1 MTVLIT
7 GSSGKIGRSLATLL
21 PELGWQLRGFDQ
33 QPAAA
38 AIEQVHGDITDPHAL
53 DRAMAGVRA
62 VVHLAGQSTEAP
74 WPVIRE
80 ANIEGTYQVFEAAR
94 RAGVRRVVYASSN
107 HAVGF
112 TPRPGSAAGPQGS
125 PDDDPATD
133 PATGLAADTPARPD
147 TLYGVSKVFGEALG
161 RYYVDRYAMQ
171 VACLR
176 IGTFDDTPPD
186 ARAMATWLSPR
197 DCARLVDAC
206 LRTDRLGFA
215 LVWGVS
221 ANRNRWWSSDAGQA
235 LGYHPQDDASRR
247 RPDPPEAD
255 EAAIELVGGGFTDP
269 SFGIDEVR
277 QRHREE
283 SR

>member
-7 GSSGKIGRSLATLL
+7 GSDGTIGRSLATLL
-21 PELGWQLRGFDQ
+21 PEMGWQLRGFDR
-33 QPAAA
+33 QPAAGP
-38 AIEQVHGDITDPHAL
+38 IEQVAGDITDPGAL

-62 VVHLAGQSTEAP
+62 VVHLAGQATEAP

-80 ANIEGTYQVFEAAR
+80 ANLEGTFQVFEAAR

-112 TPRPGSAAGPQGS
+112 TPRPSGE
-125 PDDDPATD
+125 
-133 PATGLAADTPARPD
+133 LAADTPPRPD
-147 TLYGVSKVFGEALG
+147 TLYGVSKAFGEALG
-161 RYYVDRYAMQ
+161 RYYVDRYGMQ

-176 IGTFDDTPPD
+176 IGTFADTPPD
-186 ARAMATWLSPR
+186 ARAMATWLSPG

-221 ANRNRWWSSDAGQA
+221 ANSGRWWSLDAGQA
-235 LGYHPQDDASRR
+235 LGYHPLDDASRDQLDQ
-247 RPDPPEAD
+247 PQAADADP
-255 EAAIELVGGGFTDP
+255 LVGGGFTDQ

-277 QRHREE
+277 QRAQEQAR
-283 SR
+283 

>member
-1 MTVLIT
+1 MT
-7 GSSGKIGRSLATLL
+7 GSSGRIGRSRAKLL
-21 PELGWQLRGFDQ
+21 PAMGWQLRGFDQ
-33 QPAAA
+33 QPASGP
-38 AIEQVHGDITDPHAL
+38 IEQVAGDITDPRAL

-80 ANIEGTYQVFEAAR
+80 ANIEGCYQVFEAAR

-112 TPRPGSAAGPQGS
+112 TPRQQGGASSPAADTPALAA
-125 PDDDPATD
+125 DP
-133 PATGLAADTPARPD
+133 PPLAADTPVRPD
-147 TLYGVSKVFGEALG
+147 TLYGVSKAFGEALG
-161 RYYVDRYAMQ
+161 RYYVDRYDMQ

-176 IGTFDDTPPD
+176 IGTFDDAPPD
-186 ARAMATWLSPR
+186 ARAMATWLSPQ

-221 ANRNRWWSSDAGQA
+221 ANRDRWWSLDAGHA
-235 LGYHPQDDASRR
+235 LGYQPLDDASLRR
-247 RPDPPEAD
+247 SDPADAVKAQDAPER
-255 EAAIELVGGGFTDP
+255 VGGGFTDP
-269 SFGIDEVR
+269 SFGIDEVL
-277 QRHREE
+277 QRTREE